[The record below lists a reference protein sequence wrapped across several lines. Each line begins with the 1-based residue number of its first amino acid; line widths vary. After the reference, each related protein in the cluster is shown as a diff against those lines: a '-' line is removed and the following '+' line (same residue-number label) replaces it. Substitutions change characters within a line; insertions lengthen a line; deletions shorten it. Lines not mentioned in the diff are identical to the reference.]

1 MPGLS
6 LVTRG
11 MWVMRVQMWRYY
23 GFGMMPTVTGR
34 VAARHDAG
42 GVRSIGFRLGM
53 VWRVGGWVGQQ
64 LQASGGQARFFFFP
78 RVVPA
83 GCSRS
88 TFLLFRYQI
97 KTAFNKV
104 EMYILFSILHACTVC
119 CASFLLGAGVTLTKP
134 VSHFTDDI
142 YNIRL
147 CSSRGVISP
156 TQSVVTCRR
165 KGDDR
170 LQPSRIIFIFYF

>member
-23 GFGMMPTVTGR
+23 GLGRSGDDGGMMPTVTGR

-64 LQASGGQARFFFFP
+64 LQASGGQARFFFSQGRARKLLPVYVF
-78 RVVPA
+78 
-83 GCSRS
+83 
-88 TFLLFRYQI
+88 TF
-97 KTAFNKV
+97 
-104 EMYILFSILHACTVC
+104 
-119 CASFLLGAGVTLTKP
+119 
-134 VSHFTDDI
+134 
-142 YNIRL
+142 
-147 CSSRGVISP
+147 
-156 TQSVVTCRR
+156 
-165 KGDDR
+165 
-170 LQPSRIIFIFYF
+170 

>member
-23 GFGMMPTVTGR
+23 GLGRSGDDGGMMPTVTGR

-64 LQASGGQARFFFFP
+64 LQASEGKLVFFFFP
-78 RVVPA
+78 GSCPQAAPGLRFYFLDI
-83 GCSRS
+83 RS
-88 TFLLFRYQI
+88 KPHSI
-97 KTAFNKV
+97 KLK
-104 EMYILFSILHACTVC
+104 C
-119 CASFLLGAGVTLTKP
+119 
-134 VSHFTDDI
+134 
-142 YNIRL
+142 
-147 CSSRGVISP
+147 
-156 TQSVVTCRR
+156 
-165 KGDDR
+165 
-170 LQPSRIIFIFYF
+170 IFYSVFYMLVLFAVHPFCLGRG